1 MPFYEPTTDDVTKL
15 LDAWDDY
22 YLKKGGSGTGK
33 RADFYKTDILPLC
46 KKLRLYVEIYK
57 QYDGAYY
64 SNPALDLAL
73 SLVTEINKNNFR
85 WTREYIGKKSNDF
98 SVILQKTMEIM
109 PYLLFDLCGNLYGNS
124 TNNDG
129 ESNKDD
135 YITFDHILVAI
146 NSNKIVHKLVLDTF
160 TEMETKKHP
169 RYQDAMIGNLRISSS
184 LSSSHSDTKS
194 DVPESKPAIKLLRND
209 SNDGAINAFN
219 GFLQKIHNI
228 HKAHER
234 HSFQIENYN
243 PGRTHLLNRAF
254 QRIFAQLDLVYHD
267 KTTLEQATQRIKD
280 ILITVLVWN
289 AINMTCFKPKETL
302 AVNAYSLHTLIILEF
317 PELGLALFQRYNA
330 LTPKDTL
337 TLREI
342 TIDLDE
348 IYKKS
353 GKEAI
358 ATIEDL
364 YKRSD
369 NTLWDFASQEITLAL
384 IKKLLADL
392 KQISANASFFN
403 RPTGKGFYDD
413 KKYIFLQISTR
424 VAMHEQ
430 NNGAHYGDFEP
441 IEDWLIYFLQQNMIH
456 VRKNNQREN
465 NFGIFQQ
472 TILATIPRLARTV
485 SADLYDYFFPT
496 SVSLD
501 QVIAPLD
508 EKTQQAIRKLE
519 AVRPRL
525 RYDRTEKKS
534 YSTPKLNTPIEES
547 LKLKLEA
554 IIKNLAPY
562 GATNSRFLVLLILKI
577 NSICQTS
584 KNQTADVE
592 EEIVTAL
599 MWNIFNEKNS
609 MQPNHDA
616 EYFGDFHQVILSHL
630 PHLAL
635 KLVRRYNQL
644 PIGGAKEEHVDRLH
658 LTHRQATNHLRDSI
672 KETIDKLDLETE
684 FVGEEKH
691 TTDAK
696 EEKHVA
702 QNSQP
707 KSTAIFNLK
716 NTLAD
721 LARIY
726 GKKKETKTS
735 DPSPLSN
742 PEHARAANR
751 HTLINIAQDAMDAL
765 STSEDEA
772 KADEAVINLIVANY
786 DLTVRHNYGKPG
798 KLHDTLLLLCPH
810 LLDPIIAKINKAL
823 ANSSSTS
830 SARTLTV
837 EVFINDNVAFLWR
850 AKLLESYKKFK
861 ASEHILEFSQQ
872 ETPAISRL
880 NLN

>member
-57 QYDGAYY
+57 QYEGAYY
-64 SNPALDLAL
+64 SNPALDLAQN
-73 SLVTEINKNNFR
+73 LVTEINKNNFR
-85 WTREYIGKKSNDF
+85 WTRENIGKKSNDF
-98 SVILQKTMEIM
+98 SVILQKTLEIM
-109 PYLLFDLCGNLYGNS
+109 PYLLFTLTGLYGNS

-129 ESNKDD
+129 EPNKDD

-146 NSNKIVHKLVLDTF
+146 SSNKIVHKLVLDTF

-169 RYQDAMIGNLRISSS
+169 RYQDAMKGNLQISSS

-209 SNDGAINAFN
+209 SNDEAINAFN
-219 GFLQKIHNI
+219 GFLQKISHI
-228 HKAHER
+228 HQAHER
-234 HSFQIENYN
+234 NGYPIENRN
-243 PGRTHLLNRAF
+243 PGRDHLLSRAF
-254 QRIFAQLDLVYHD
+254 QRIFAQLHLVYQN
-267 KTTLEQATQRIKD
+267 KTTLEQATQCIKD

-302 AVNAYSLHTLIILEF
+302 AVNVYSLHTLIILEF

-330 LTPKDTL
+330 LTPRDTL

-342 TIDLDE
+342 TKDLDDHFTQQ
-348 IYKKS
+348 
-353 GKEAI
+353 GKVAI

-364 YKRSD
+364 YKQSD
-369 NTLWDFASQEITLAL
+369 NTLWAIASQKITLDL

-392 KQISANASFFN
+392 EKISANASFFN
-403 RPTGKGFYDD
+403 KPTGKGFYDD
-413 KKYIFLQISTR
+413 EKFIFLQISTR

-430 NNGAHYGDFEP
+430 NNGAHYGDLEP

-472 TILATIPRLARTV
+472 TILATIPRLAPIV
-485 SADLYDYFFPT
+485 SGDLYDYCFPT
-496 SVSLD
+496 RVSLD

-508 EKTQQAIRKLE
+508 EKTQQAIRKL
-519 AVRPRL
+519 AAARPRL
-525 RYDRTEKKS
+525 RYDWTQKKS
-534 YSTPKLNTPIEES
+534 YSTPTLNTHIEES
-547 LKLKLEA
+547 LKLKLAA

-609 MQPNHDA
+609 MKSNYEA
-616 EYFGDFHQVILSHL
+616 EYFGDFHLVILSHL

-684 FVGEEKH
+684 FVGEEKP
-691 TTDAK
+691 TADAK

-707 KSTAIFNLK
+707 KKSTVLSNLK
-716 NTLAD
+716 NTLAN
-721 LARIY
+721 LATIY
-726 GKKKETKTS
+726 GKKMETS
-735 DPSPLSN
+735 DPLPLGN
-742 PEHARAANR
+742 PKHATAVKG
-751 HTLINIAQDAMDAL
+751 HTLINIAQEVMDAL
-765 STSEDEA
+765 SSSEDEA
-772 KADEAVINLIVANY
+772 KADEAVITLIIANY
-786 DLTVRHNYGKPG
+786 DFTVGNNYGKPG
-798 KLHDTLLLLCPH
+798 ELHDTLLLLCPH

-830 SARTLTV
+830 SAKTLTV
-837 EVFINDNVAFLWR
+837 EVFINDTVAFLSR
-850 AKLLESYKKFK
+850 SKLLESYK
-861 ASEHILEFSQQ
+861 SEHILQFSEQPI
-872 ETPAISRL
+872 PAINLR